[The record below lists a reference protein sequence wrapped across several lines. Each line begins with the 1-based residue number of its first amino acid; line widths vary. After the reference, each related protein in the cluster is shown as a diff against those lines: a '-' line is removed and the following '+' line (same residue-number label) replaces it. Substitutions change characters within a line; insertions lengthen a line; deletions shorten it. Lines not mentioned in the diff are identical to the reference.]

1 MTLYVGGYRT
11 AVKMDIPRRGKEI
24 QLNCDRNNCFQNL
37 TEKVRFCFC
46 KQKTRPVSRF
56 YSLLGFNTPRLCREI
71 PMNRYLVGLPRGSSL
86 YLFCLFRQHVHEYAV
101 DQLAGEVFHFLL
113 IELYKTGGRGE
124 KVVIAS
130 LHDIFT
136 RVNACAFL
144 ANQDVAG

>member
-56 YSLLGFNTPRLCREI
+56 YSLLGFNVTLREGEEIPRLQAAT
-71 PMNRYLVGLPRGSSL
+71 LV
-86 YLFCLFRQHVHEYAV
+86 
-101 DQLAGEVFHFLL
+101 
-113 IELYKTGGRGE
+113 
-124 KVVIAS
+124 
-130 LHDIFT
+130 
-136 RVNACAFL
+136 
-144 ANQDVAG
+144 